1 MRCKEK
7 SFTLISRIFVEFYP
21 TVRVNITNDSAEKKS
36 INNKIR
42 FWLCGNDTYLETKTF
57 GAFLRIVHSGQ
68 GNFKRSSPLK
78 KKFFIKNLL
87 AEDRK

>member
-21 TVRVNITNDSAEKKS
+21 TVHVNITNDSAEKKS

-42 FWLCGNDTYLETKTF
+42 FWLCGNDTYLET
-57 GAFLRIVHSGQ
+57 
-68 GNFKRSSPLK
+68 
-78 KKFFIKNLL
+78 
-87 AEDRK
+87 